1 MAMSTWI
8 LEVGNSRAKW
18 AQFSAEASVHDD
30 PLSVQVCPLEG
41 ALPDSSAKTWTK
53 DIATGDQVVV
63 TGSGNL
69 DPWVEALRPTRV
81 FRPGDAV
88 PLLTNVTEPGKLGL
102 DRVANAWAVASGCV
116 PEADPSMSWLVVD
129 AGTCVT
135 VDLVC
140 GGRHMGGSI
149 APGIRMRLQAMH
161 EHTHALPWVQDPV
174 SAMGDVPI
182 VGTNTKEA
190 MVSGAFHSLGAELT
204 GTWMRLRDEFPNLG
218 IILTGG
224 DAQHLQLRAVSP
236 RFADANLTLKGHHAL
251 HKHLHDTH

>member
-18 AQFSAEASVHDD
+18 AQFSADACPQDD
-30 PLSVQVCPLEG
+30 PLSVQVRPLEG
-41 ALPDSSAKTWTK
+41 NLPDSSAEKW
-53 DIATGDQVVV
+53 AYNVASGDDVVV

-69 DPWVEALRPTRV
+69 EPWIAALRPTRV
-81 FRPGDAV
+81 FRPGDTT
-88 PLLTNVTEPGKLGL
+88 PLLTDVTEPGKLGL

-116 PEADPSMSWLVVD
+116 AGVDPSQAWMVVD

-135 VDLVC
+135 VDLVH
-140 GGRHMGGSI
+140 GGRHKGGSI
-149 APGIRMRLQAMH
+149 APGVRMRLDAMH
-161 EHTHALPWVQDPV
+161 AHTHALPWVQDPV

-190 MVSGAFHSLGAELT
+190 MVSGAFHSLDAELT
-204 GTWMRLRDEFPNLG
+204 GTWMQLKDDFPNLG

-224 DAQHLQLRAVSP
+224 DAKHLQLRAVSP

>member
-1 MAMSTWI
+1 MAMRTWI

-18 AQFSAEASVHDD
+18 AQFSAEASPQDD
-30 PLSVQVCPLEG
+30 PLNVQVCPLEG
-41 ALPDSSAKTWTK
+41 ALPDSSATTWAK
-53 DIATGDQVVV
+53 DIALGDQVVV

-69 DPWVEALRPTRV
+69 EPWIEALRPTRV
-81 FRPGDAV
+81 FRPGDAI

-161 EHTHALPWVQDPV
+161 QHTHALPRIEDPV
-174 SAMGDVPI
+174 SGMGNTPVL
-182 VGTNTKEA
+182 GTSTKEA
-190 MVSGAFHSLGAELT
+190 MVSGAFHSLDAELS
-204 GTWMRLRDEFPNLG
+204 GLG
-218 IILTGG
+218 CAEGRVPKSWHHSDWRRRPALATPCG
-224 DAQHLQLRAVSP
+224 LP
-236 RFADANLTLKGHHAL
+236 RFADANLTLQGHHAL